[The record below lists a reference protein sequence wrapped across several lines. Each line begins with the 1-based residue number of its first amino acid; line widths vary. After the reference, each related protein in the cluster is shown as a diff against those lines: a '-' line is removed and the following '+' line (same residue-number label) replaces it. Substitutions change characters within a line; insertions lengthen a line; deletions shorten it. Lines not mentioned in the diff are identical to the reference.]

1 VNSLSTNKRRWSA
14 LLALLTIAALLI
26 AACGGQPQSA
36 PAGGTEA
43 ATEAATGAAGATE
56 SATEAVTGTTA
67 TTDTTGAAGEA
78 ARAARPCRG
87 GAPPHATVYATVEAP
102 HHAPFAPHC
111 IADCRGGGPARRSR
125 VLDDKDRRVVAYHEA
140 GRALVMEEISKTEA
154 VGKITI
160 VSRGQSLG
168 YVMPLPDE
176 DKNLRS
182 RTEYE
187 DSIAGLLAGR
197 AAEEMIFNEPSTRA
211 ATDLERVTKVAK
223 AMVTRFGM
231 SDVIGPVQL
240 QHGDANPF
248 MGMDIGEQRTYS
260 EDVARKIDREVRR
273 IVEDA
278 YGRAKDILTRRRD
291 QLVLI
296 AETLL
301 EKEVLDRQEFLQLIG
316 KGSSPQAAAAAAA
329 D

>member
-1 VNSLSTNKRRWSA
+1 MS
-14 LLALLTIAALLI
+14 LALHHVVKSYAD
-26 AACGGQPQSA
+26 
-36 PAGGTEA
+36 
-43 ATEAATGAAGATE
+43 
-56 SATEAVTGTTA
+56 TTA
-67 TTDTTGAAGEA
+67 VKGLSFEVERGEIFGLIGPNGAGKTTTMRMIIGMIKPDEGWITWLGEPLQA
-78 ARAARPCRG
+78 SFNDRIGYMPEERG
-87 GAPPHATVYATVEAP
+87 LY
-102 HHAPFAPHC
+102 
-111 IADCRGGGPARRSR
+111 RRSR

-248 MGMDIGEQRTYS
+248 MGMDIGEQRAYS

-273 IVEDA
+273 IVDDA
-278 YGRAKDILTRRRD
+278 YTRAKDILQHRRD

-316 KGSSPQAAAAAAA
+316 KGSSPQAAAAAA